1 MIRKFFFSFLV
12 LFISFI
18 SCKWQPKKLIDSKQI
33 VCTTTIVGDIVK
45 QLVGNKYQVTTLM
58 GAGVDPHIYEAK
70 PSDVRALGN
79 ASVIILNG
87 LHLEGKMADLFH
99 RLRKEKTV
107 IEFSNGMEPSK
118 LIRLT
123 SHSFD
128 PHVWFDI
135 ELWHQGIIHCKNQLQ
150 NEYPKDSSFF
160 EDNYLKLKISLDNL
174 EKEVINEINEL
185 EPSKRILITSHD
197 AFHYFGKAYNVK
209 VKALQGVSTL
219 TEPGMRNVS
228 NLVDF
233 LVKEKIP
240 AVFIE
245 SSVSPKAINSVIE
258 ACKERGHNLKIGG
271 MLYSDALG
279 GDNSNADTYIKMIRK
294 NTSTFCKSM
303 N

>member
-1 MIRKFFFSFLV
+1 MFLISISV
-12 LFISFI
+12 L
-18 SCKWQPKKLIDSKQI
+18 SCKWHPKKTANSKYI
-33 VCTTTIVGDIVK
+33 VCTTTIIGDIVK
-45 QLVGNKYQVTTLM
+45 QLVGNRYKVKTLM

-87 LHLEGKMADLFH
+87 LHLEGKMSDLFH
-99 RLRKEKTV
+99 RLKKEKTV
-107 IEFSNGMEPSK
+107 IEFSNGIEPSK

-123 SHSFD
+123 SHTFD
-128 PHVWFDI
+128 PHVWFDV
-135 ELWHQGIIHCKNQLQ
+135 ELWYQGIIHCKKQLQ
-150 NEYPKDSSFF
+150 KEFPKDSTFF
-160 EDNYLKLKISLDNL
+160 EENYLKLKLILESLQ
-174 EKEVINEINEL
+174 KEVLSNINKL
-185 EPSKRILITSHD
+185 DRSKRILITSHD

-209 VKALQGVSTL
+209 VKALQGVSTV

-228 NLVDF
+228 NLVDY
-233 LVKEKIP
+233 LVGEKIP

-245 SSVSPKAINSVIE
+245 SSVSPKAINAVIE

-279 GDNSNADTYIKMIRK
+279 GDHSNADTYVKMIRK
-294 NTSTFCKSM
+294 NTYTFCKSM